1 MALNFKIVLLVGVLG
16 INTAQAYDESA
27 LETNE
32 EYLTITS
39 MNVSRVS
46 KDVLNQEV
54 LEDVGTKQLGRH
66 GDVVKLP
73 GMPNKM
79 GVVSLTNV
87 GQVLAVAQGV
97 VALGEGVYTL
107 VQKGKPS
114 IKTSYAPIS
123 VLPRNGNEVV
133 DIFETEE
140 WKAPKRYTYQI
151 TYTNG
156 FNMDVVKFRYSV
168 IYAYG
173 GKYNGAGAYITAAQI
188 IPESVTTLFGFDFSA
203 TLKLGGVMNHGKK
216 ADPLAGAILT
226 LQYTVETVL
235 QANVETLNYHI
246 TGTGGFKKL

>member
-1 MALNFKIVLLVGVLG
+1 MALNFKIVLLAGVLG
-16 INTAQAYDESA
+16 INTAQAYSEADK
-27 LETNE
+27 
-32 EYLTITS
+32 EYLTITT

-54 LEDVGTKQLGRH
+54 LEHVSTKQLNVNGNPNQI
-66 GDVVKLP
+66 P
-73 GMPNKM
+73 GIPNKM
-79 GVVSLTNV
+79 GKVSLDQV

-97 VALGEGVYTL
+97 VALGESVYTL
-107 VQKGKPS
+107 VQRGKPHN
-114 IKTSYAPIS
+114 TTTYAPIS
-123 VLPRNGNEVV
+123 VLPRNGSDLV

-140 WKAPKRYTYQI
+140 WKAPKRFTYEI

-188 IPESVTTLFGFDFSA
+188 IPQSVSTLFGFDFSA
-203 TLKLGGVMNHGKK
+203 TMKLGGLMNHGKK
-216 ADPLAGAILT
+216 GDPLAGAILT

-235 QANVETLNYHI
+235 QASVETLNYHI
-246 TGTGGFKKL
+246 MGNGGFKKL

>member
-16 INTAQAYDESA
+16 INTAQAYDEAA
-27 LETNE
+27 LEMNE

-54 LEDVGTKQLGRH
+54 LEHVSTKQLVGNR
-66 GDVVKLP
+66 DVNQLP

-79 GVVSLTNV
+79 GMVSLTNV

-97 VALGEGVYTL
+97 VALGESVYSL

-114 IKTSYAPIS
+114 NKTTYAPIS
-123 VLPRNGNEVV
+123 VLPRNGNELV

-173 GKYNGAGAYITAAQI
+173 GKYNGAGAYLTAAQI

-235 QANVETLNYHI
+235 QASVETLNYHI
-246 TGTGGFKKL
+246 TGNGGFKKL